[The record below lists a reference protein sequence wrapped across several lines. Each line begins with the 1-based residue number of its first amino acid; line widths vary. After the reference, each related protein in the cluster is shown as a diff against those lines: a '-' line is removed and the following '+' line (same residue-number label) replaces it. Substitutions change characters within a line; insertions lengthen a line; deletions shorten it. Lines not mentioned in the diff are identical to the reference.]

1 MIRYLARKVDFRD
14 MVQFLK
20 ETVYLPESDV
30 RDPSTQ
36 KREKKRKGRRVDA
49 NTRGQGSKTEAHTS
63 CLDKDSRLSKTAH
76 VNAQFVVTM
85 WCG

>member
-36 KREKKRKGRRVDA
+36 KREKKEKAAGSMRTQEDKAARRKRTQAALTRIHVYQRR
-49 NTRGQGSKTEAHTS
+49 R
-63 CLDKDSRLSKTAH
+63 
-76 VNAQFVVTM
+76 M
-85 WCG
+85 